1 MIAMDTIRVTKT
13 ALCEFIKE
21 ALNGQIEGGSETNPV
36 KINNVVDQQAP
47 ITDPTDRDFIPQNQ
61 QELSSALSKLV
72 KSIDDEDVSDVYNDI
87 VKSFDQQKEK
97 VDMKKTSVTETVV
110 RNHIKKLIRE
120 MFDDELDNE
129 LSGEDLTSLKK
140 SKRAK
145 REEEEDLDDDKL
157 SKKKKNLSVA
167 DIEGGNLKDIAK
179 ELGGSVAGAKRVTD
193 VALDKAKGGFELLQ
207 TDGTEIIERLKEED
221 PEIGEIIDQFEA
233 EYGASKL
240 AALLALAVDNYI
252 DDISDTG
259 EVTDADVELLRKNPT
274 IVADLDNFREYFH
287 KYYLKVGYG
296 QPWKNR

>member
-1 MIAMDTIRVTKT
+1 MDTIRVTKT

-61 QELSSALSKLV
+61 QELSSAISKLV

-120 MFDDELDNE
+120 MFDDELDDE

-207 TDGTEIIERLKEED
+207 TDGTEIIERLREED

>member
-1 MIAMDTIRVTKT
+1 MDTIRVTKT

-61 QELSSALSKLV
+61 QELSSAISKLV

-179 ELGGSVAGAKRVTD
+179 EFGGSVAGAKRVTD

>member
-1 MIAMDTIRVTKT
+1 MDTIRVTKT

-61 QELSSALSKLV
+61 QELSSAISKLV